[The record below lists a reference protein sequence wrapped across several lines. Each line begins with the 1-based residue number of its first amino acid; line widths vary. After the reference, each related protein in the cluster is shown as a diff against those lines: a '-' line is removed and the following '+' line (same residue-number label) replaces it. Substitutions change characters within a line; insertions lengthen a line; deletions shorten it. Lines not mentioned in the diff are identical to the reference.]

1 MGRGR
6 ILAALLIGVALV
18 AACSGGDDEAS
29 DGVTRRPGATTAPA
43 ATVTATAVGGPD
55 QRTLRVPEWAA
66 EVCAAVDAF
75 STAAAAS
82 RSDVDPA
89 TLSVEQRVARFR
101 ELTPPFIAVFEEL
114 EATLS
119 GIRPPAE
126 VQAFHDALIAEAR
139 EAAAAYEQQL
149 EAMAVV
155 RSEADIAAA
164 NAATLAVLVRT
175 EQTVVDAA
183 ITLSSDALG
192 ELYTATRCGR
202 LIDRLGIEPFPA
214 PTAVPGPLTFHR
226 SATARAT

>member
-6 ILAALLIGVALV
+6 ILAALLIGAALV

-29 DGVTRRPGATTAPA
+29 QGVTRRPGATTAPS
-43 ATVTATAVGGPD
+43 ATVTATPAGGPD

-66 EVCAAVDAF
+66 EVCAAVDTF

-149 EAMAVV
+149 EAMAVA

-175 EQTVVDAA
+175 ERVVINAGV
-183 ITLSSDALG
+183 TLSSEALG
-192 ELYTATRCGR
+192 EIYTATRCGR
-202 LIDRLGIEPFPA
+202 LADRLGIEAFPA
-214 PTAVPGPLTFHR
+214 PNVVPGPLAFHR
-226 SATARAT
+226 SVAAQAT